1 MFDSFPEFDHGGE
14 HVIEVIFS
22 ISGAWCVVVEVGA
35 QAFVAVVAVYPE
47 RVLFEADDAAEGG
60 DYGGHF
66 GGFDIDPGVE
76 VSAARDIVATA
87 QGERADDGEDHGD
100 GDGAGGKFCV
110 GEGGNWGWE
119 FSVACPG
126 LRGDQ
131 TNCNKSAH
139 DGNKLPAGGGARWSD
154 GGIFN
159 R

>member
-14 HVIEVIFS
+14 HVIEVIFA
-22 ISGAWCVVVEVGA
+22 ISGARCVVVEMGA

-47 RVLFEADDAAEGG
+47 RVLFEPDDAAEGG

-87 QGERADDGEDHGD
+87 QGERADDGEDHRD

-110 GEGGNWGWE
+110 GKGGDWGWE

-126 LRGDQ
+126 L
-131 TNCNKSAH
+131 
-139 DGNKLPAGGGARWSD
+139 
-154 GGIFN
+154 
-159 R
+159 